1 MQDSNNTFI
10 RDYPKGKRSKIIP
23 SFPDGLW
30 RNCPKCK
37 TLLYTKDLTND
48 YFICPNCGYHFPLSL
63 YQRLEL
69 LTDHGTFEELDAS
82 LEGDNPLD
90 FPNYTEKLETS
101 RLKTKQ
107 KEGFAYGD
115 AKLDGKDLV
124 IGVASFAFMGGSMGS
139 IVGEKVTRAL
149 ERGADKGKPVVLVC
163 ASGGARMQ
171 EGIISLMQMAKTAAA
186 VEKLRKTGQVYIT
199 ILTDPTTAGVFASYA
214 SMGDI
219 IIAEPGALIGFAGPR
234 VIEQNL
240 RIKLPPGTH
249 TAEFQLEHGMID
261 MVVNRRELRD
271 TLSVMLFNL
280 TSNNT
285 KRRAK

>member
-1 MQDSNNTFI
+1 MKDNNNTFI
-10 RDYPKGKRSKIIP
+10 RNYPKGKRAKIIP

-48 YFICPNCGYHFPLSL
+48 YFICPGCGYHFPLNL

-69 LTDHGTFEELDAS
+69 LTDHGSFKEVDAD
-82 LEGDNPLD
+82 LVGGNPLD
-90 FPNYTEKLETS
+90 FPNYTEKIESS

-115 AKLDGKDLV
+115 ATMDGRDIV

-139 IVGEKVTRAL
+139 VVGEKVTRAL
-149 ERGADKGKPVVLVC
+149 ERGAEQNKPVIIVC

-171 EGIISLMQMAKTAAA
+171 EGIVSLMQMAKTAAA
-186 VEKLRKTGQVYIT
+186 VEKLRATGQIYIT

-214 SMGDI
+214 SMGDV

-249 TAEFQLEHGMID
+249 TAEFQLAHGMID
-261 MVVNRRELRD
+261 MVVNRRELRG
-271 TLSVMLFNL
+271 TVSNLVTYLSN
-280 TSNNT
+280 NNT
-285 KRRAK
+285 KGAK

>member
-1 MQDSNNTFI
+1 MKDNNNTFI
-10 RDYPKGKRSKIIP
+10 RNYPKGKRAKIIP

-48 YFICPNCGYHFPLSL
+48 YFICPSCGYHFPLNL

-69 LTDHGTFEELDAS
+69 LTDHGSFKEVDAELV
-82 LEGDNPLD
+82 GGNPLD
-90 FPNYTEKLETS
+90 FPNYTEKIESS

-115 AKLDGKDLV
+115 AKMDGRDIV

-149 ERGADKGKPVVLVC
+149 ERGAEQNKPVIIVC

-171 EGIISLMQMAKTAAA
+171 EGIVSLMQMAKTAAA
-186 VEKLRKTGQVYIT
+186 VEKLRATGQIYIT
-199 ILTDPTTAGVFASYA
+199 VLTDPTTAGVFASYA
-214 SMGDI
+214 SMGDV

-249 TAEFQLEHGMID
+249 TAEFQLAHGMID
-261 MVVNRRELRD
+261 MVVNRRELRG
-271 TLSVMLFNL
+271 TVSNLVTYLSNDKK
-280 TSNNT
+280 T
-285 KRRAK
+285 KGAK